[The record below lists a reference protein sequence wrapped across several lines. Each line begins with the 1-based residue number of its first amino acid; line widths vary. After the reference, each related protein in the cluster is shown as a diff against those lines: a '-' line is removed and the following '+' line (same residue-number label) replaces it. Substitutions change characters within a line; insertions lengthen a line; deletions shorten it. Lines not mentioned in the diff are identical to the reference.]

1 MWITWKVIVRETF
14 FCEKIQA
21 DFTISWVFQ
30 KHFNFVPMLELR
42 NVDHMK
48 SNGSWDMF
56 LWKNS
61 SRLHSFMS
69 YSEIFQFCSRARFTR
84 NVDHLKGNCSD
95 ITVSSVFH
103 DYFNFVPM
111 LESRNM
117 DPLKNNCSCDF
128 FCEKILAYITVSWNC
143 QNYLNFLPTLRLQL
157 RNVSQLKDN
166 VHETHLFW
174 KYPTYVAV
182 LSFF

>member
-1 MWITWKVIVRETF
+1 
-14 FCEKIQA
+14 
-21 DFTISWVFQ
+21 
-30 KHFNFVPMLELR
+30 MLESR

-48 SNGSWDMF
+48 GNCSWDMT
-56 LWKNS
+56 LWINS
-61 SRLHSFMS
+61 GGLHSFMS
-69 YSEIFQFCSRARFTR
+69 YSEIFQFLAVLDSR
-84 NVDHLKGNCSD
+84 NVDHMKGNCSD

-103 DYFNFVPM
+103 DYFNFAPM